1 MLKPKIITE
10 EDEKDGKTKKL
21 IKMHMRNSVSG
32 PLQKKKQ
39 AKKKG
44 TNKRKAFKAHKHM
57 TCGSKVIWLGLR
69 KNGRDDLN
77 YRLMDSFC
85 SHFRAREM

>member
-32 PLQKKKQ
+32 PLQKKKTS
-39 AKKKG
+39 KKKR
-44 TNKRKAFKAHKHM
+44 NKQKE
-57 TCGSKVIWLGLR
+57 
-69 KNGRDDLN
+69 
-77 YRLMDSFC
+77 SF
-85 SHFRAREM
+85 